1 MKIAA
6 VIAEY
11 NPFHLGHEY
20 MLTKVRNLGYDGIIA
35 VMSGNFV
42 QRGDAAISDK
52 RSRAKMAIS
61 CGADLVI
68 ELPLPHAVA
77 SAQKFAAGAAE
88 IIKGCGIVNAIAFGS
103 ECGDVELIKN
113 TAEIIKNDI
122 SNELKMQLDKGITFA
137 AAREKAV
144 ASIDKKAA
152 AILKS
157 PNDTLAVEYVTALGN
172 SKIEPIAIKR
182 IGAAHDGDVID
193 GFASASQ
200 IRQMLVSGDINGALK
215 YMPTSAAETLK
226 SEIESANAP
235 VTFNRAENAIISY
248 LRRLSV
254 EDIKNLPDVSE
265 GLENRIFDAIRK
277 GTSLDDIIAKIKSK
291 RYTMARIRRILLS
304 AYLGISKDNAL
315 APVPYIRILGANQK
329 GRQILNKMKKSATIP
344 IITRTKEV
352 NTLDK
357 QAVNMFSLE
366 GTAADLYWLM
376 SPTNKP
382 CGKDMTDPIV
392 MIKKSEET

>member
-20 MLTKVRNLGYDGIIA
+20 MLTQVRNMGYDGIIA

-68 ELPLPHAVA
+68 ELPLPYAVA
-77 SAQKFAAGAAE
+77 SAQKFAQGGVE
-88 IIKGCGIVNAIAFGS
+88 IIKGCGIVDAIAFGS
-103 ECGDVELIKN
+103 ECGDVELIKA
-113 TAEIIKNDI
+113 TANIIENDI
-122 SNELKMQLDKGITFA
+122 GDELKRQLDKGITFA

-152 AILKS
+152 AILKN
-157 PNDTLAVEYVTALGN
+157 PNDTLAVEYVTALGD
-172 SKIEPIAIKR
+172 SEIKPIAIKR
-182 IGAAHDGDVID
+182 IGAAHDGDAID

-200 IRQMLVSGDINGALK
+200 IRQMLLSGDAHGTAK
-215 YMPTSAAETLK
+215 YMPTSAAEILK
-226 SEIESANAP
+226 GEIKSGNAP
-235 VTFNRAENAIISY
+235 VNLKYAENAIISY

-254 EDIKNLPDVSE
+254 EDISSLPDVSE

-277 GTSLDDIIAKIKSK
+277 GTSLDEIIGKIKSK
-291 RYTMARIRRILLS
+291 RYTMARIRRILLL
-304 AYLGISKDNAL
+304 AYLGVNKDDAST
-315 APVPYIRILGANQK
+315 PVPYIRILGANQK
-329 GRQILNKMKKSATIP
+329 GRQILKSMKKSATLP

-352 NTLDK
+352 NALDK

-366 GTAADLYWLM
+366 GAAADLYWLM

-382 CGKDMTDPIV
+382 CGKDMTDPII
-392 MIKKSEET
+392 MT

>member
-20 MLTKVRNLGYDGIIA
+20 MLTMVRNMGYDGIIA

-52 RSRAKMAIS
+52 RSRAKMALS

-68 ELPLPHAVA
+68 ELPLPYAVA
-77 SAQKFAAGAAE
+77 SAQKFAQGSVE
-88 IIKGCGIVNAIAFGS
+88 IIKGCGIVDAIAFGS
-103 ECGDVELIKN
+103 ECGDVELIKT
-113 TAEIIKNDI
+113 TADIIANEIGD
-122 SNELKMQLDKGITFA
+122 ELKKQLDKGITFA

-172 SKIEPIAIKR
+172 CEIEPIAIKR
-182 IGAAHDGDVID
+182 IGAAHDGDAID

-200 IRQMLVSGDINGALK
+200 IRQMLLSGDIEGAAK
-215 YMPTSAAETLK
+215 YMPTAAAEILK
-226 SEIESANAP
+226 EEIESGNAP
-235 VTFNRAENAIISY
+235 VDLKRAENAVISH
-248 LRRLSV
+248 LRRLSI
-254 EDIKNLPDVSE
+254 EDISNLPDVSE

-277 GTSLDDIIAKIKSK
+277 GTSLDEIISRIKSK
-291 RYTMARIRRILLS
+291 RYTMARIRRILLL
-304 AYLGISKDNAL
+304 AYLEVSKEDASVS
-315 APVPYIRILGANQK
+315 VPYIRILGANQK
-329 GRQILNKMKKSATIP
+329 GRQILKSMKKSATLP

-366 GTAADLYWLM
+366 GAAADLYWLM

-382 CGKDMTDPIV
+382 CGKDMTDPII
-392 MIKKSEET
+392 MT

>member
-20 MLTKVRNLGYDGIIA
+20 MLTMVRNMGYDGIIA

-68 ELPLPHAVA
+68 ELPLPYAVA
-77 SAQKFAAGAAE
+77 SAQKFAQGSVE
-88 IIKGCGIVNAIAFGS
+88 IIKGCGIVDAIAFGS
-103 ECGDVELIKN
+103 ECGDVELIKT
-113 TAEIIKNDI
+113 TADIIANEIGD
-122 SNELKMQLDKGITFA
+122 ELKKQLDKGITFA

-172 SKIEPIAIKR
+172 CEIEPIAIKR
-182 IGAAHDGDVID
+182 IGAAHDGDAID

-200 IRQMLVSGDINGALK
+200 IRQMLLSGDIEGAAK
-215 YMPTSAAETLK
+215 YMPTAAAEILK
-226 SEIESANAP
+226 EEIESGNAP
-235 VTFNRAENAIISY
+235 VDLKRAENAVISH
-248 LRRLSV
+248 LRRLSI
-254 EDIKNLPDVSE
+254 EDISNLPDVSE

-277 GTSLDDIIAKIKSK
+277 GTSLDEIISRIKSK
-291 RYTMARIRRILLS
+291 RYTMARIRRILLL
-304 AYLGISKDNAL
+304 AYLEVSKEDASVS
-315 APVPYIRILGANQK
+315 VPYIRILGANQK
-329 GRQILNKMKKSATIP
+329 GRQILKSMKKSATLP

-366 GTAADLYWLM
+366 GAAADLYWLM

-382 CGKDMTDPIV
+382 CGKDMTDPII
-392 MIKKSEET
+392 MT

>member
-20 MLTKVRNLGYDGIIA
+20 MLTTVRNMGYDRIIA

-68 ELPLPHAVA
+68 ELPLPYAVA
-77 SAQKFAAGAAE
+77 SAQKFAQGSVE
-88 IIKGCGIVNAIAFGS
+88 IIKGCGIVDAIAFGS
-103 ECGDVELIKN
+103 ECGDVELIRT

-122 SNELKMQLDKGITFA
+122 SNELKRQLDKGITFA

-152 AILKS
+152 AILKN
-157 PNDTLAVEYVTALGN
+157 PNDTLAVEYLTALGD
-172 SKIEPIAIKR
+172 SEIEPIAIKR
-182 IGAAHDGDVID
+182 IGAAHDGDATD

-200 IRQMLVSGDINGALK
+200 IRQLLLSGDIEGAVG
-215 YMPTSAAETLK
+215 YMPTAAAEILK
-226 SEIESANAP
+226 SEIQSDNAP
-235 VTFNRAENAIISY
+235 VSLKTAEKAIISH

-254 EDIKNLPDVSE
+254 EDISNLPDVSE

-277 GTSLDDIIAKIKSK
+277 GTSLDDIIAKTKSK

-304 AYLGISKDNAL
+304 AYLGVSSDDAL

-329 GRQILNKMKKSATIP
+329 GRRILKTMKKTATLP

-357 QAVNMFSLE
+357 QAVNMFTLE
-366 GTAADLYWLM
+366 GAAADLYWLM

-382 CGKDMTDPIV
+382 CGKDMTDPII
-392 MIKKSEET
+392 MT

>member
-20 MLTKVRNLGYDGIIA
+20 MLTMVRNMGYDRIIA

-68 ELPLPHAVA
+68 ELPLPYAVA
-77 SAQKFAAGAAE
+77 SAQKFAQGSVE
-88 IIKGCGIVNAIAFGS
+88 IIKGCGIVDAIAFGS
-103 ECGDVELIKN
+103 ECGDVELIKT
-113 TAEIIKNDI
+113 TADIIANEIGD
-122 SNELKMQLDKGITFA
+122 ELKKQLDKGITFA
-137 AAREKAV
+137 AAIEKAV

-172 SKIEPIAIKR
+172 SEIKPIAIKR
-182 IGAAHDGDVID
+182 IGAAHDGDAID

-200 IRQMLVSGDINGALK
+200 IRQMLLSGDIEGAAK
-215 YMPTSAAETLK
+215 YMPTAAAEILK
-226 SEIESANAP
+226 EEIESGNAP
-235 VTFNRAENAIISY
+235 VDLKRAENAVISH

-254 EDIKNLPDVSE
+254 EDIRNLPDVSE

-277 GTSLDDIIAKIKSK
+277 GTSLDEIISKIKSK
-291 RYTMARIRRILLS
+291 RYTMARIRRILLL
-304 AYLGISKDNAL
+304 AYLEVSKEDAS
-315 APVPYIRILGANQK
+315 APVPYIRILAANQK
-329 GRQILNKMKKSATIP
+329 GRQILKSMKKSATLP

-366 GTAADLYWLM
+366 GAAADLYWLM

-382 CGKDMTDPIV
+382 CGKDMTDPII
-392 MIKKSEET
+392 MT

>member
-20 MLTKVRNLGYDGIIA
+20 MLTTVRNMGYDGIIA

-52 RSRAKMAIS
+52 RSRAKMALS

-68 ELPLPHAVA
+68 ELPLPYAVA
-77 SAQKFAAGAAE
+77 SAQKFAQGGVE
-88 IIKGCGIVNAIAFGS
+88 IIKGCGIVDAIAFGS
-103 ECGDVELIKN
+103 ECGDVELIKA
-113 TAEIIKNDI
+113 TSKTIANDI
-122 SNELKMQLDKGITFA
+122 GDELKRQLDKGITFA

-144 ASIDKKAA
+144 ALIDKKAA

-157 PNDTLAVEYVTALGN
+157 PNDTLAVEYITALGG
-172 SKIEPIAIKR
+172 SEIEPIAIKR
-182 IGAAHDGDVID
+182 IGAAHDGDAID

-200 IRQMLVSGDINGALK
+200 IRKMLLLDETDRAEK
-215 YMPTSAAETLK
+215 YMPTSAAEILK
-226 SEIESANAP
+226 AEINSGNAP
-235 VTFNRAENAIISY
+235 VDLKRTENAIISH
-248 LRRLSV
+248 LRRLSI
-254 EDIKNLPDVSE
+254 EDIRNLPDVSE

-277 GTSLDDIIAKIKSK
+277 GTSLDEIIAKIKSK
-291 RYTMARIRRILLS
+291 RYTMARIRRILLL
-304 AYLGISKDNAL
+304 AYLGVSKEDASTS
-315 APVPYIRILGANQK
+315 VPYIRIIGANQK
-329 GRQILNKMKKSATIP
+329 GRQILKSMKKSATLP

-352 NTLDK
+352 NALDK

-366 GTAADLYWLM
+366 GAAADLYWLM
-376 SPTNKP
+376 SPTKKP
-382 CGKDMTDPIV
+382 CGKDMTDPII
-392 MIKKSEET
+392 MT

>member
-20 MLTKVRNLGYDGIIA
+20 MLTTVRNMGYDGIIA

-68 ELPLPHAVA
+68 ELPLPYAVA
-77 SAQKFAAGAAE
+77 SAQKFAQGSVE
-88 IIKGCGIVNAIAFGS
+88 IIKGCGIVDAIAFGS
-103 ECGDVELIKN
+103 ECGDVELIKT
-113 TAEIIKNDI
+113 TADIIANEIGD
-122 SNELKMQLDKGITFA
+122 ELKKQLDKGITFA

-144 ASIDKKAA
+144 ASIDKKTA

-172 SKIEPIAIKR
+172 SEIKPIAIKR
-182 IGAAHDGDVID
+182 IGAAHDGDAID

-200 IRQMLVSGDINGALK
+200 IRQMLLSGDIEGAAK
-215 YMPTSAAETLK
+215 YMPTAAAEILK
-226 SEIESANAP
+226 EEIESGNAP
-235 VTFNRAENAIISY
+235 VDLKRAENAVISH

-254 EDIKNLPDVSE
+254 EDIRNLPDVSE
-265 GLENRIFDAIRK
+265 GLENRILDAIRK
-277 GTSLDDIIAKIKSK
+277 GTSLDEIISRIKSK
-291 RYTMARIRRILLS
+291 RYTMARIRRILLL
-304 AYLGISKDNAL
+304 AYLGVSKKDASVS
-315 APVPYIRILGANQK
+315 VPYIRILAANQK
-329 GRQILNKMKKSATIP
+329 GRQILKSMKKSATLP

-366 GTAADLYWLM
+366 GAAADLYWLM

-382 CGKDMTDPIV
+382 CGKDMTDPII
-392 MIKKSEET
+392 MT

>member
-20 MLTKVRNLGYDGIIA
+20 MLTKVRNMGYDGIIA

-61 CGADLVI
+61 SGVDLVI
-68 ELPLPHAVA
+68 ELPLPYAVA
-77 SAQKFAAGAAE
+77 SAQKFAFGAVK
-88 IIKGCGIVNAIAFGS
+88 IIKACGIVDAIAFGS
-103 ECGDVELIKN
+103 ECGDVELIKC

-122 SNELKMQLDKGITFA
+122 SDELKGQLDKGITFA

-152 AILKS
+152 KILKS
-157 PNDTLAVEYVTALGN
+157 PNDTLAVEYVTALGD
-172 SKIEPIAIKR
+172 SEIKPIAIKR

-215 YMPTSAAETLK
+215 YMPTSAAEILK

-254 EDIKNLPDVSE
+254 EDISNLPDVSE
-265 GLENRIFDAIRK
+265 GLENRVFDAIRK
-277 GTSLDDIIAKIKSK
+277 GTSLDDIISKIKSK

>member
-20 MLTKVRNLGYDGIIA
+20 MLTMVRNMGYDGIIA

-61 CGADLVI
+61 SGVDLVI
-68 ELPLPHAVA
+68 ELPLPYAVA
-77 SAQKFAAGAAE
+77 SAQKFAFGAVK
-88 IIKGCGIVNAIAFGS
+88 IIKACGIVDAIAFGS
-103 ECGDVELIKN
+103 ECGDVGLIKC

-122 SNELKMQLDKGITFA
+122 SDELKGQLDKGITFA

-152 AILKS
+152 AILKN
-157 PNDTLAVEYVTALGN
+157 PNDTLAVEYVTALGD
-172 SKIEPIAIKR
+172 SEIKPIAIKR
-182 IGAAHDGDVID
+182 IGAAHDGDAID

-200 IRQMLVSGDINGALK
+200 IRQILLLGDIKGAAK
-215 YMPTSAAETLK
+215 YMPTAAAEILK
-226 SEIESANAP
+226 SEIDSDNAP
-235 VTFNRAENAIISY
+235 VSLKRAENAIISH

-265 GLENRIFDAIRK
+265 GLENRIFNAIRK
-277 GTSLDDIIAKIKSK
+277 GTSLDEIINKIKSK

-304 AYLGISKDNAL
+304 AYLGVSRDTVL

-329 GRQILNKMKKSATIP
+329 GRQILKIIKKTATLP

-366 GTAADLYWLM
+366 GNAADLYWLM

>member
-20 MLTKVRNLGYDGIIA
+20 MLTTVRNMGYDGIIA

-68 ELPLPHAVA
+68 ELPLPYAVA
-77 SAQKFAAGAAE
+77 SAQKFAQGSVE
-88 IIKGCGIVNAIAFGS
+88 IIKGCGIVDAIAFGS
-103 ECGDVELIKN
+103 ECGDVELIKT
-113 TAEIIKNDI
+113 TADIIANEIGD
-122 SNELKMQLDKGITFA
+122 ELKRQLDKGITFA

-172 SKIEPIAIKR
+172 SEIKPIAIKR
-182 IGAAHDGDVID
+182 IGAAHDGDAID

-200 IRQMLVSGDINGALK
+200 IRQMLLSGDIEGAAK
-215 YMPTSAAETLK
+215 YMPTAAAEILK
-226 SEIESANAP
+226 EEIESGNAP
-235 VTFNRAENAIISY
+235 VDLKRAENAVISH

-254 EDIKNLPDVSE
+254 EDIRNLPDVSE
-265 GLENRIFDAIRK
+265 GLENRILDAIRK
-277 GTSLDDIIAKIKSK
+277 GTSLDEIISRIKSK
-291 RYTMARIRRILLS
+291 RYTMARIRRILLL
-304 AYLGISKDNAL
+304 AYLGVSKKDASVS
-315 APVPYIRILGANQK
+315 VPYIRILAANQK
-329 GRQILNKMKKSATIP
+329 GRQILKSMKKSATLP

-366 GTAADLYWLM
+366 GAAADLYWLM

-382 CGKDMTDPIV
+382 CGKDMTDPII
-392 MIKKSEET
+392 MT

>member
-68 ELPLPHAVA
+68 ELPLPYAVA

-200 IRQMLVSGDINGALK
+200 IRQMLISGDINGALK
-215 YMPTSAAETLK
+215 YMPTSAAEILK

-235 VTFNRAENAIISY
+235 VTLNRAENAIISY

-254 EDIKNLPDVSE
+254 EDISNLPDVSE

>member
-20 MLTKVRNLGYDGIIA
+20 MLTTVRNMGYDGIIA

-42 QRGDAAISDK
+42 QRGDTAISDK

-68 ELPLPHAVA
+68 ELPLPYAVA
-77 SAQKFAAGAAE
+77 SAQKFAQGSVE
-88 IIKGCGIVNAIAFGS
+88 IIKGCGIVDAIAFGS
-103 ECGDVELIKN
+103 ECGDVELIKT
-113 TAEIIKNDI
+113 TADIIANEIGD
-122 SNELKMQLDKGITFA
+122 ELKKQLDKGITFA

-157 PNDTLAVEYVTALGN
+157 PNDTLAVEYVTALSN
-172 SKIEPIAIKR
+172 SEIKPIAIKR
-182 IGAAHDGDVID
+182 IGAAHDGDAID

-200 IRQMLVSGDINGALK
+200 IRQMLLSGDIEGAAK
-215 YMPTSAAETLK
+215 YMPTAAAEILK
-226 SEIESANAP
+226 EEIESGNAP
-235 VTFNRAENAIISY
+235 VDLKRAENAVISH

-254 EDIKNLPDVSE
+254 EDIRNLPDVSE

-277 GTSLDDIIAKIKSK
+277 GISLDEIISKIKSK
-291 RYTMARIRRILLS
+291 RYTMARIRRILLL
-304 AYLGISKDNAL
+304 AYLGVSKKDASVS
-315 APVPYIRILGANQK
+315 VPYIRILGANQK
-329 GRQILNKMKKSATIP
+329 GRQILKSMKKSATLP

-366 GTAADLYWLM
+366 GAAADLYWLI

-382 CGKDMTDPIV
+382 CGKDMTDPII
-392 MIKKSEET
+392 MT

>member
-20 MLTKVRNLGYDGIIA
+20 MLTTVRNMGYDGIIA

-52 RSRAKMAIS
+52 RSRAKMALS

-68 ELPLPHAVA
+68 ELPLPYAVA
-77 SAQKFAAGAAE
+77 SAQKFAQGSVE
-88 IIKGCGIVNAIAFGS
+88 IIKGCGIVDAIAFGS
-103 ECGDVELIKN
+103 ECGDVELIKT
-113 TAEIIKNDI
+113 TADIIANEIGD
-122 SNELKMQLDKGITFA
+122 ELKRQLDKGITFA

-172 SKIEPIAIKR
+172 CEIEPIAIKR
-182 IGAAHDGDVID
+182 IGAAHDGDAID

-200 IRQMLVSGDINGALK
+200 IRQMLLSGDIEGAAK
-215 YMPTSAAETLK
+215 YMPTAAAEILK
-226 SEIESANAP
+226 EEIESGNAP
-235 VTFNRAENAIISY
+235 VDLKRAENAVISH
-248 LRRLSV
+248 LRRLSI
-254 EDIKNLPDVSE
+254 EDISNLPDVSE

-277 GTSLDDIIAKIKSK
+277 GTSLDEIISRIKSK
-291 RYTMARIRRILLS
+291 RYTMARIRRILLL
-304 AYLGISKDNAL
+304 AYLEVSKEDASVS
-315 APVPYIRILGANQK
+315 VPYIRILGANQK
-329 GRQILNKMKKSATIP
+329 GRQILKSMKKSATLP

-366 GTAADLYWLM
+366 GAAADLYWLM

-382 CGKDMTDPIV
+382 CGKDMTDPII
-392 MIKKSEET
+392 MT

>member
-20 MLTKVRNLGYDGIIA
+20 MLTKVRNMGYDGIIA

-113 TAEIIKNDI
+113 TAEIIKNGI
-122 SNELKMQLDKGITFA
+122 SNELKLQLDKGITFA

-172 SKIEPIAIKR
+172 SEIEPIAIKR

-200 IRQMLVSGDINGALK
+200 IRQMLVSGDIKGALK
-215 YMPTSAAETLK
+215 YMPTSAAEILK

-235 VTFNRAENAIISY
+235 VTFNRSENAIISY

-265 GLENRIFDAIRK
+265 GLENRIFDGIRK

-304 AYLGISKDNAL
+304 AYLGISKDDAL
-315 APVPYIRILGANQK
+315 APVSYIRILGANQK

>member
-20 MLTKVRNLGYDGIIA
+20 MLTMVRNMGYDGIIA

-68 ELPLPHAVA
+68 ELPLPYAVA
-77 SAQKFAAGAAE
+77 SAQKFAQGSVE
-88 IIKGCGIVNAIAFGS
+88 IIKGCGIVDAIAFGS
-103 ECGDVELIKN
+103 ECGDVELIKT
-113 TAEIIKNDI
+113 TADIIANEIGD
-122 SNELKMQLDKGITFA
+122 ELKKQLDKGITFA

-172 SKIEPIAIKR
+172 CEIEPIAIKR
-182 IGAAHDGDVID
+182 IGAAHDGDAID

-200 IRQMLVSGDINGALK
+200 IRQMLLSGDIEGAAK
-215 YMPTSAAETLK
+215 YMPTAAAEILK
-226 SEIESANAP
+226 EEIESGNAP
-235 VTFNRAENAIISY
+235 VDLKRAENAVISH

-254 EDIKNLPDVSE
+254 EDIRNLPDVSE
-265 GLENRIFDAIRK
+265 GLENRILDAIRK
-277 GTSLDDIIAKIKSK
+277 GTSLDEIISKIKSK
-291 RYTMARIRRILLS
+291 RYTMARIRRILLL
-304 AYLGISKDNAL
+304 AYLGVSKKDAS
-315 APVPYIRILGANQK
+315 APVPYIRILAANQK
-329 GRQILNKMKKSATIP
+329 GRQILKSMKKSATLP

-357 QAVNMFSLE
+357 QAVNMFS
-366 GTAADLYWLM
+366 
-376 SPTNKP
+376 
-382 CGKDMTDPIV
+382 
-392 MIKKSEET
+392 